1 MDAITK
7 ELVKESV
14 TNLRIAHDLS
24 LSDKNVER
32 FREFIDNSDP
42 LNIEERKELMQE
54 MFEKLV
60 KTANTYMAIIEE
72 LAADIYD
79 SP

>member
-7 ELVKESV
+7 ELVKQSV
-14 TNLRIAHDLS
+14 TNLRIAHELS

-32 FREFIDNSDP
+32 FRDFINDSGP